1 MLIGIRAWTLTMTNL
16 SPTLV
21 KTWVMLSQTESSQI
35 SYARKRARKLI
46 LKYFG
51 SVPIAEVYIEQREDA
66 QIEVYVI

>member
-1 MLIGIRAWTLTMTNL
+1 MPKVTNI

-21 KTWVMLSQTESSQI
+21 KTWVMLSQTEDSQI
-35 SYARKRARKLI
+35 KYARKRALKLI

-51 SVPIAEVYIEQREDA
+51 SVPIAEVYIEQKEDD